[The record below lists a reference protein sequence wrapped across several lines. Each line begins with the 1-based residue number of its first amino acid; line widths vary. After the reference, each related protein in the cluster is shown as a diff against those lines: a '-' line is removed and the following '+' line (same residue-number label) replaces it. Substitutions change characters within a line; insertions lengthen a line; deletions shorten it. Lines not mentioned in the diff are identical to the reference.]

1 MSPPPTRTRF
11 RELPPLAKVIFV
23 ISVAAVVIGLIAV
36 AAAFFAA
43 VLIVLGLLGHGVAA
57 IWT

>member
-1 MSPPPTRTRF
+1 MRPPPPRTKF
-11 RELPPLAKVIFV
+11 RELPPLAKLIFV
-23 ISVAAVVIGLIAV
+23 ISVAAVVIGLVAV
-36 AAAFFAA
+36 AVAFLAA